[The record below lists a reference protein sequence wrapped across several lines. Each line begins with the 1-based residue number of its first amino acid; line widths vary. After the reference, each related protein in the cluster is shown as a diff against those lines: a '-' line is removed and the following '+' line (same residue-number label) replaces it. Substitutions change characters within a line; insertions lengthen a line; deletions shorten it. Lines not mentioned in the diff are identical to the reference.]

1 MKRFYIII
9 ILFLLIFFIGIFFT
23 VKSIDNSFA
32 SEDGIETVTLP
43 NNVLKLSIKL

>member
-32 SEDGIETVTLP
+32 SEDSIEIITIP
-43 NNVLKLSIKL
+43 SKVLQLSTKL